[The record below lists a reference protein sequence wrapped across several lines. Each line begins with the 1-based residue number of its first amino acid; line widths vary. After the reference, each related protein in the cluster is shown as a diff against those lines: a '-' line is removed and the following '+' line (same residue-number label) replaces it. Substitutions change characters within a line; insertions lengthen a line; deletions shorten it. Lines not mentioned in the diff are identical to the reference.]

1 MTHLVRIRCCA
12 GSHTRGRRGDI
23 FSALYHRIIIT
34 APQVVTQPPHA
45 PQTLLPG
52 GSFFTHLKSCQ
63 RSRQSSTV
71 LRRLAILWTTMSLLA
86 SSQACLLRSKA
97 GVCRASVVATPCRVA
112 NLYRSS
118 PATGG
123 WNPRVLKRMVDNAK
137 PSSDKHV
144 TATTSAFAGDEA
156 KGAEDDLLVT
166 SSIVLLPTACSRHNA
181 AARYVIMTYVRAP
194 ETRSY

>member
-1 MTHLVRIRCCA
+1 MLRRIAHQRASGGHIQRIVSSNHHNCA
-12 GSHTRGRRGDI
+12 TSCDT
-23 FSALYHRIIIT
+23 T
-34 APQVVTQPPHA
+34 PPHA

-97 GVCRASVVATPCRVA
+97 GVCRTSVVATPCRVA
-112 NLYRSS
+112 NLYHSS